1 MCHGTLAANRGINFP
16 RVTEREG
23 RLKSNILLRDAKKIA
38 REKDLLI
45 KKANRPEKVA
55 KRARRSKAK
64 KAKVGMKNLRR
75 QGFIH

>member
-1 MCHGTLAANRGINFP
+1 MCHGTLAANRGIKFP
-16 RVTEREG
+16 RITEREE
-23 RLKSNILLRDAKKIA
+23 RLKSETPQRDEKKIA
-38 REKDLLI
+38 RGKELLI

-64 KAKVGMKNLRR
+64 KVKAGMKNLRR